1 MVESG
6 LEKDDQEKMV
16 GEIKKKKMEMIEQD
30 LSNKRVKSEQME

>member
-30 LSNKRVKSEQME
+30 LSNKRVKSEQMK